1 MTATSLSVCLGPSF
15 LESPDP
21 MQGGKEIPPLV
32 EFLIKN
38 AADVVPGFSADSV
51 FSILNP
57 IDYNANHIC
66 SPTPTCS
73 DGEDDGS
80 QMTPIIKEMR
90 ETFSFSS
97 DSEDSN
103 DENARATFS
112 RTSFVSATLKTEGC
126 EESGNTL
133 TKETVKD
140 QQEKALSVTKIEDRK
155 PDTPRERL
163 LYLNDAL
170 KMNRVIFYCF
180 FSGFED
186 GSYTIRKLPNTEQ
199 VRYLSTI
206 QERNSVMSGMQSRTG
221 FVLDNSFVSANECLC
236 PNIKFL
242 HHSQDDRYSDKKGDD
257 KLEPIARKESR
268 EEATQTTD
276 CGLPQI
282 GDSKIRFPAFKSNA
296 MLIDKVRSLAL
307 HYLIVSIP
315 TLTQLDSCLFIYE
328 VSRKPT
334 ILYTHL
340 CEYFPFLESQRSIR
354 RSSHAQELSHFRRE
368 SPRFVKNHIEISSSE
383 GSTVARDLHV
393 LKTNRNE
400 SRGIITEKFPSY
412 CLEPKPN
419 NKDDS
424 KKSPRGSDLQR
435 SLSQRGGEI
444 KKTNVTST
452 QRDLQRASSVK
463 SGRRM
468 ERGLEGCIG
477 MDPLEINWSVRQ
489 LKTLFQDTRAPYI
502 DTDYNLS

>member
-1 MTATSLSVCLGPSF
+1 M
-15 LESPDP
+15 
-21 MQGGKEIPPLV
+21 
-32 EFLIKN
+32 
-38 AADVVPGFSADSV
+38 
-51 FSILNP
+51 
-57 IDYNANHIC
+57 
-66 SPTPTCS
+66 
-73 DGEDDGS
+73 
-80 QMTPIIKEMR
+80 
-90 ETFSFSS
+90 SS
-97 DSEDSN
+97 
-103 DENARATFS
+103 
-112 RTSFVSATLKTEGC
+112 
-126 EESGNTL
+126 
-133 TKETVKD
+133 KD

-155 PDTPRERL
+155 PDTPRSPC
-163 LYLNDAL
+163 L
-170 KMNRVIFYCF
+170 KRIHFQRKMEVIQCNIKSQACNAEAAQHRTSEIFKY
-180 FSGFED
+180 D
-186 GSYTIRKLPNTEQ
+186 
-199 VRYLSTI
+199 
-206 QERNSVMSGMQSRTG
+206 SRTEFG
-221 FVLDNSFVSANECLC
+221 YEWNAKQDWFVSANECLC

-340 CEYFPFLESQRSIR
+340 CEYFPFLESSFYHDPTPRLLANRERCPNIVTW
-354 RSSHAQELSHFRRE
+354 QEETQKPTVHMI
-368 SPRFVKNHIEISSSE
+368 PKNRQEDP
-383 GSTVARDLHV
+383 TYRD
-393 LKTNRNE
+393 T
-400 SRGIITEKFPSY
+400 
-412 CLEPKPN
+412 
-419 NKDDS
+419 
-424 KKSPRGSDLQR
+424 
-435 SLSQRGGEI
+435 LSQRGGEI